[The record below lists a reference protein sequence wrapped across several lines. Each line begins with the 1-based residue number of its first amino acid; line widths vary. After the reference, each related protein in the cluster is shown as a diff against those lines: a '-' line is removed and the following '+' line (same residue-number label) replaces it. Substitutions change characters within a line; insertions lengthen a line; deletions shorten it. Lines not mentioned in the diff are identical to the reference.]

1 MSFRDLQHLQRRYAG
16 QAGQLVNEFYVPVL
30 GQAVRYDRQSG
41 YFDSAALVQIASGLA
56 AFIENV
62 RQQQGADAPRSPV
75 MRLITGTTW
84 SPEDIDAYRR
94 GVDALRASLERTGA
108 RRLELTD
115 DECLRLGL
123 PRGWRPEADQ
133 IARDRYGAL
142 AWMVAAG
149 LLEVRVAL
157 PLDHAGKPCYP
168 GRGGAL
174 YHPKAG
180 ILYNGTDNVIVF
192 QGSINETSAAWTRN
206 REMFEVKRS
215 WASEQDAD
223 DCRFYADEF
232 DRIWRGLDPG
242 LLVLPLPQAVV
253 EHLAAFRPPDQQP
266 PRHDPMERRAAVTV
280 PSLQDRIHAQWLLDA
295 PRLPGGESLVLHP
308 LWADGKPLQS
318 FPHQTIVHRRAVAG
332 FPKSY
337 LFCDEVGL
345 GKTIEAGLV
354 LRSLILRGNLRR
366 VLIIAPRNLI
376 RQWMEELREKFALT
390 AWFYDGQM
398 LHDVGGRTRRCDRPW
413 DEDGIVIVSRHLIAR
428 QERQGV
434 VLAAS
439 RPWDAVL
446 VDEAH
451 AARRRVFGA
460 NEPNL
465 LLGLLQ
471 ELKRR
476 ELFRCLW
483 LLTATPMQL
492 DTQEVHDLLLLAGLD
507 DPRWGKWATL
517 AGFQDFF
524 DRLREFPTRKETR
537 GDVVGMTR
545 QAIALGATD
554 LSAAEV
560 PRHWSEL
567 SWRALVARIK
577 GGGAGLSLALQGATG
592 PQAEAMTPYL
602 ARQTPL
608 AVHMFR
614 YTRQTLRAYKERGLL
629 PAGLAVREP
638 EDVPVAFQ
646 TPTEKALYNRINEL
660 CSKFYRLAEVSEEE
674 RSGVGFLMAVFRKRL
689 ASCFYSFRRS
699 LERRRDLI
707 SAVQQ
712 DIATLASGGRDSPVA
727 EWQQELDEEEEEE
740 AVDLSGVIER
750 ERRRLLR
757 LRADP
762 RRRDRLEQE
771 RTYLADYIA
780 ALARVDADSKFEA
793 FRTRL
798 DDAMARGHRV
808 IVFTQYLDTLDFIRE
823 KLAALYGGRMA
834 CYSGRGGEVWEPAEN
849 GWRIVDKAEV
859 KARCRRDHPHA
870 IDILLG
876 TDAASEGLNLQ
887 QFSALVN
894 FDLPWN
900 PMRVE
905 QRIGRI
911 DRIGQEATVV
921 KVLNLYMLGTIE
933 EDTYFTLKERIGV
946 FEEVVGPLQPILAE
960 MPRIFRKLAQGEIEL
975 AEARRQLDLAKKKK
989 PPAVVDNLES
999 GLSAEELPHAPGQDA
1014 PPITQDQLAAWCL
1027 SHPASG
1033 MRIQVVPEPGT
1044 NSVVND
1050 GTRGCLS
1057 ITWPYAPPH
1066 LGIGE
1071 TEEIL
1076 ATFNG
1081 ELADRHPPTAPTE
1094 DASGVN
1100 QLGREGV
1107 RLLTWGDPYLT
1118 AWLELLRGEPLTEG
1132 DYQAVG
1138 LGRLTP

>member
-1 MSFRDLQHLQRRYAG
+1 VGFRDLQHLQRRYSG
-16 QAGQLVNEFYVPVL
+16 QAGQLVSDFYLPVL
-30 GQAVRYDRQSG
+30 GQATRYDRQSG
-41 YFDSAALVQIASGLA
+41 YFDSAALVQVAAGLA
-56 AFIENV
+56 AFIQNV
-62 RQQQGADAPRSPV
+62 RQNPLSDNLSGRPA

-94 GVDALRASLERTGA
+94 GVEALKTSLERTGP

-115 DECLRLGL
+115 DECLCLGL

-157 PLDHAGKPCYP
+157 PLDHAGRPCYP

-180 ILYNGTDNVIVF
+180 ILYNGDSNVIVF
-192 QGSINETSAAWTRN
+192 QGSVNETGAAWARN

-215 WASEQDAD
+215 WFSDQDAD
-223 DCRFYADEF
+223 DCTFHADEF
-232 DRIWRGLDPG
+232 ESIWAGCDPG
-242 LLVLPLPQAVV
+242 LLVLPLPRAVA
-253 EHLAAFRPPDQQP
+253 EHLAAFQPPDGQP
-266 PRHDPMERRAAVTV
+266 PRHDPMEARSGFVPAVE
-280 PSLQDRIHAQWLLDA
+280 DRIQAQRFLDA
-295 PRLPGGESLVLHP
+295 PRLPGGEALVLHP
-308 LWADGKPLQS
+308 LWADGKPFQP
-318 FPHQTIVHRRAVAG
+318 FPHQATVHRQAVDG
-332 FPKSY
+332 FPRSY

-354 LRSLILRGNLRR
+354 LRSLILRGDLRR
-366 VLIIAPRNLI
+366 GLIIAPRNLI

-390 AWFYDGQM
+390 AWFYDGHM
-398 LHDVGGRTRRCDRPW
+398 LHDVDGRSRRCESPW
-413 DEDGIVIVSRHLIAR
+413 EEDGLIVVSRHLIAR
-428 QERQGV
+428 QERRGA
-434 VLAAS
+434 VLAVS

-471 ELKRR
+471 EMKRR

-507 DPRWGKWATL
+507 DARWGNWSSL
-517 AGFQDFF
+517 VGFQDFF
-524 DRLREFPTRKETR
+524 DRLRDFPVRKESR
-537 GDVVGMTR
+537 AEVIAMTR
-545 QAIALGATD
+545 QAVARGAAD
-554 LSAAEV
+554 LSASEA
-560 PRHWSEL
+560 PRHWTAFA
-567 SWRALVARIK
+567 WRTLAERIRN
-577 GGGAGLSLALQGATG
+577 GGAGLTLALQGISAQ
-592 PQAEAMTPYL
+592 QAEAMTPYL

-614 YTRQTLRAYKERGLL
+614 HTRQTLRAYLERGRLTG
-629 PAGLAVREP
+629 GLAVREP
-638 EDVPVAFQ
+638 EDVPVPFQ
-646 TPTEKALYNRINEL
+646 GPIEQDLYQRIDEL
-660 CSKFYRLAEVSEEE
+660 CSKFYRLAELPEEE

-707 SAVQQ
+707 AAVQQ
-712 DIATLASGGRDSPVA
+712 DIAALAATG
-727 EWQQELDEEEEEE
+727 EWRQELDEEEDEEE
-740 AVDLSGVIER
+740 LDVPDLVER

-757 LRADP
+757 LWADP
-762 RRRDRLEQE
+762 RRRERLEQE
-771 RTYLADYIA
+771 RAYLTDYIA
-780 ALARVDADSKFEA
+780 ALARVDMDSKYEA
-793 FRTRL
+793 FRSRL
-798 DDAMARGHRV
+798 NKILPQGQRV
-808 IVFTQYLDTLDFIRE
+808 IVFTQYLDTLDFLRE
-823 KLAALYGGRMA
+823 KLAAHHGSRMA

-849 GWRIVDKAEV
+849 GWRVVDKAEV
-859 KARCRRDHPHA
+859 KARCRRDHPRA

-887 QFSALVN
+887 QFSALIN
-894 FDLPWN
+894 YDLPWN

-911 DRIGQEATVV
+911 DRIGQEASVV
-921 KVLNLYMLGTIE
+921 KVLNLYMQDTIE
-933 EDTYFTLKERIGV
+933 QDTYFTLKDRIGV

-975 AEARRQLDLAKKKK
+975 AEARRQLDLAQRKRPAAVAEALETGSTADEPLPAMEGET
-989 PPAVVDNLES
+989 PPV
-999 GLSAEELPHAPGQDA
+999 
-1014 PPITQDQLAAWCL
+1014 TQEQLAAWCL
-1027 SHPASG
+1027 SHPAPG
-1033 MRIQVVPEPGT
+1033 MRIQLVPEPGT
-1044 NSVVND
+1044 DALPRD
-1050 GTRGCLS
+1050 GLRGCLS
-1057 ITWPYAPPH
+1057 MSWPYAPAH
-1066 LGIGE
+1066 LGVGE
-1071 TEEIL
+1071 TEELL
-1076 ATFNG
+1076 ATFSG

-1094 DASGVN
+1094 EEGGVG
-1100 QLGREGV
+1100 QAGREGV

-1118 AWLELLRGEPLTEG
+1118 AWLEALRGEPLKEA
-1132 DYQAVG
+1132 DCH
-1138 LGRLTP
+1138 